1 MPKKQHSP
9 EELKKLR
16 EQHLK
21 DFKESLKKR
30 LLADIEADID
40 AAIEAQNKK
49 DQSTTD

>member
-21 DFKESLKKR
+21 DFEASIKR
-30 LLADIEADID
+30 SIEADIEADID

-49 DQSTTD
+49 DQSIQN